1 MSHAKL
7 DLSGINLDSIGRG
20 ARQQRQFTI
29 PTASSGETSRTPIA
43 LVSSSNTMDFC
54 SKQCFCVLL
63 TISLVAWGTSA
74 FFSSTPT
81 HVKKLGNLRRMIR
94 MKCQTRQLIT
104 HCTSQHGG
112 GNYVVSLDKCE
123 DVYEFNGIPFTD
135 IAKDEVGNYIVP
147 GAFDNTLRIKT
158 GCEEIAATL
167 DTAQVGLENYA
178 SSHSDPNA
186 MIERVVW
193 VSGDCYHDFTLKI
206 GDQVVYEAT
215 PVAMIKSSK
224 LKTKT
229 AYIYDTDVDY
239 LKGSISIT
247 GDGCNDPITTYI
259 RRSI

>member
-1 MSHAKL
+1 
-7 DLSGINLDSIGRG
+7 
-20 ARQQRQFTI
+20 
-29 PTASSGETSRTPIA
+29 
-43 LVSSSNTMDFC
+43 
-54 SKQCFCVLL
+54 
-63 TISLVAWGTSA
+63 
-74 FFSSTPT
+74 
-81 HVKKLGNLRRMIR
+81 MIR

-104 HCTSQHGG
+104 HCTYQHGG

-135 IAKDEVGNYIVP
+135 IAKDEVGNYIVL

-206 GDQVVYEAT
+206 GYQVV
-215 PVAMIKSSK
+215 
-224 LKTKT
+224 
-229 AYIYDTDVDY
+229 
-239 LKGSISIT
+239 
-247 GDGCNDPITTYI
+247 
-259 RRSI
+259 